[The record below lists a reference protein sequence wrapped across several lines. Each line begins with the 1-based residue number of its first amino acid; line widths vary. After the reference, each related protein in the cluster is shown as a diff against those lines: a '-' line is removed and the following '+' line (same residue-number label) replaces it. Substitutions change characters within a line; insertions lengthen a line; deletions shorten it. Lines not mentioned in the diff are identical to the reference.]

1 MNNIDQVA
9 HTHLL
14 NIPSS
19 QQLAINILSKFI
31 EIYGGVDGTG
41 LFSGINRYSYLED
54 RCKLSAI
61 QSNDLR
67 SFWSRLCNKLG
78 CPINLR
84 KHDESLLLFW
94 SSPEPDQAEILK
106 YLREQTGVCIVIARS
121 LKPKSE
127 TETSDTIPAKRS
139 KKKNKAAQQNDSFND
154 PLNDPLPELI

>member
-1 MNNIDQVA
+1 MNNIDQIA
-9 HTHLL
+9 HTHFL
-14 NIPSS
+14 NVPSS

-31 EIYGGVDGTG
+31 DIYGGVEGTG

-67 SFWSRLCNKLG
+67 SFWSRLCSKLG

-94 SSPEPDQAEILK
+94 SSPDQAEILK

-121 LKPKSE
+121 LKPTNSE
-127 TETSDTIPAKRS
+127 VNQESETSDPIPAKRS
-139 KKKNKAAQQNDSFND
+139 KKK
-154 PLNDPLPELI
+154 